1 MGVAV
6 DHMVA
11 AAAAVEEVVAVD
23 VGVVI
28 TAIKM
33 ATLPEN
39 APNKDRSATR
49 LKPLPLSDCCG
60 SFMINASSL
69 SSTLQRIIPSVLY
82 YVYPAHFTNVFFVK
96 ILAITWLL
104 S

>member
-1 MGVAV
+1 MGVEDTAAAAEDMGVAV
-6 DHMVA
+6 DVA
-11 AAAAVEEVVAVD
+11 
-23 VGVVI
+23 VVI
-28 TAIKM
+28 TVIKM

-39 APNKDRSATR
+39 APNKDRSVIR
-49 LKPLPLSDCCG
+49 VEPLPRSDCCG

-69 SSTLQRIIPSVLY
+69 SSTLQRIISSVLY